1 MKKWHIGL
9 LATAVLLAGCG
20 EDKEEQTGADS
31 PNASEQGVEVEEV
44 EIPEYS
50 VLEMDV
56 FEDAGITRRDY
67 WVLPDDIFIS
77 EEQIELL
84 ITDAVNQAGDDGP
97 YNSVLINVIDDER
110 SIDELRTFAEGQ
122 HSPYGNWARSS
133 EVEAGDYS
141 NHELVI
147 ETGSLRNDQ
156 IPADYEEGAYPTK
169 EELDVFYYIL
179 DKLHEEFESAG
190 PEEFIDGDKIVRE
203 SAQELSI
210 SYEEAEAIM
219 EKAKNR

>member
-9 LATAVLLAGCG
+9 MATAVFLVGCS
-20 EDKEEQTGADS
+20 EDKVEQTATES
-31 PNASEQGVEVEEV
+31 ANSSEQVAEVEELEV
-44 EIPEYS
+44 PEYS
-50 VLEMDV
+50 IVEMDV
-56 FEDAGITRRDY
+56 FEDEGIIRRDY

-84 ITDAVNQAGDDGP
+84 ITDAVDQAEEDGP
-97 YNSVLINVIDDER
+97 YNSVLIYVIDDER
-110 SIDELRTFAEGQ
+110 SVDELRKFAEGQ

-147 ETGSLRNDQ
+147 ETGSISNDQ

-169 EELDVFYYIL
+169 EELDVFYFIL
-179 DKLHEEFESAG
+179 DKIHEELDSAG

-219 EKAKNR
+219 DKARNR

>member
-9 LATAVLLAGCG
+9 MVTAVLLAGCG
-20 EDKEEQTGADS
+20 EEKAEQEATESA
-31 PNASEQGVEVEEV
+31 NTSEQVIESEDLEV
-44 EIPEYS
+44 PEYS
-50 VLEMDV
+50 IVEMDV
-56 FEDAGITRRDY
+56 FEDAGIIRRDY

-77 EEQIELL
+77 EEQIELM
-84 ITDAVNQAGDDGP
+84 ITDVVDEAKNDGP

-141 NHELVI
+141 NHKLVI
-147 ETGSLRNDQ
+147 ELGSVRSGQ
-156 IPADYEEGAYPTK
+156 IPADYEEGPYPTE

-179 DKLHEEFESAG
+179 DKVREERASID
-190 PEEFIDGDKIVRE
+190 PEEFFDEEKFVRE
-203 SAQELSI
+203 AAEELSI
-210 SYEEAEAIM
+210 SYEEAQDTVN
-219 EKAKNR
+219 KVRGR

>member
-1 MKKWHIGL
+1 MKKRHIGL
-9 LATAVLLAGCG
+9 MATAVFLAGCG
-20 EDKEEQTGADS
+20 EEKAEQEVTESA
-31 PNASEQGVEVEEV
+31 NTSEQVTESGELEV
-44 EIPEYS
+44 PEYS
-50 VLEMDV
+50 IVETDV
-56 FEDAGITRRDY
+56 FEDAGIIRRDY

-84 ITDAVNQAGDDGP
+84 ITDAVDEAEDDGP
-97 YNSVLINVIDDER
+97 YNSVLINIIDDER

-147 ETGSLRNDQ
+147 ETGSLSNDQ
-156 IPADYEEGAYPTK
+156 IPADYEEGTYPTE

-179 DKLHEEFESAG
+179 DKVHEELDSAG
-190 PEEFIDGDKIVRE
+190 PEEFIDGDEIVRE
-203 SAQELSI
+203 SAQELLI